1 MKATLEDLVNALTQH
16 MTAVDIAQTAM
27 HIEISRMIRSARKQ
41 INLSQKA
48 MAEKM
53 GVKQS
58 MISRWESGDCNYTI
72 DTLVEIA
79 DALGLSVQCPLTF
92 DEVNLSAQP
101 TEIRSITE
109 KTVVEEKTVFS
120 NAIRFD
126 FKKALNGGAA

>member
-27 HIEISRMIRSARKQ
+27 HIEISRMIRSARRQ

-126 FKKALNGGAA
+126 FKKSLNGGAA